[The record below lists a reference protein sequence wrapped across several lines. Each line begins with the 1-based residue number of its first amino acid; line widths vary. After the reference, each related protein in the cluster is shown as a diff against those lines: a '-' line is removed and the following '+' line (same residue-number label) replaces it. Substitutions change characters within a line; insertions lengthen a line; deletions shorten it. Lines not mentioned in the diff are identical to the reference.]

1 MKKNIIIS
9 IVLFSVISSAF
20 WAFDSSKIPSNNN
33 EGLRKPAEMVKDP
46 SDLEITS
53 KLNNHTFYVQ
63 F

>member
-1 MKKNIIIS
+1 MKKSIIIS

-20 WAFDSSKIPSNNN
+20 LAFDSSKISSNNN
-33 EGLRKPAEMVKDP
+33 EGIRKPAAVVNDP
-46 SDLEITS
+46 SGLKITS